1 MARFSGAV
9 GFGANKED
17 PPESGIWV
25 EDVIESIYQGDV
37 IQNTRQNQ
45 QGETVNDDIV
55 LSATIAIV
63 ADPFAVQHV
72 SNIKYVRWEGVAWS
86 VTSVQIRSPRL
97 ILSLGSVYNGPTP
110 AAPGDPEGD
119 PGVE

>member
-1 MARFSGAV
+1 MARFRGEI
-9 GFGANKED
+9 GFGATKED
-17 PPESGIWV
+17 PPDSGNWV
-25 EDVIESIYQGDV
+25 EDLTERLYQGDV
-37 IQNTRQNQ
+37 IQMTRQNQ
-45 QGETVNDDIV
+45 QGDQVNDEIV
-55 LSATIAIV
+55 LSASIAIV
-63 ADPFAVQHV
+63 SDPYVVQHV

-119 PGVE
+119 PGV